1 MAIDNV
7 GLAAQALYNKIQS
20 QPKVTDGPSP
30 DVYNQNVKFQDVFNV
45 QLNRFA
51 SMTSEQI
58 LQHIQD
64 YKNPASIGGGV
75 IETAI
80 SSVKKS
86 LRKQEKVA
94 RKALINE
101 ASLIDVLTATTE
113 ASNTMKMVTEVRNKF
128 MEAFDRVMNMSV

>member
-1 MAIDNV
+1 MAIDSV
-7 GLAAQALYNKIQS
+7 GLAAQAIYNKIQS
-20 QPKVTDGPSP
+20 QPKTDGPSP
-30 DVYNQNVKFQDVFNV
+30 DIYDQNIKFQDVFNV

-58 LQHIQD
+58 LKHIQE
-64 YKNPASIGGGV
+64 YKNPFNVGGGIV
-75 IETAI
+75 ETTI
-80 SSVKKS
+80 NSVKTS
-86 LRKQEKVA
+86 LQKQERVS

-113 ASNTMKMVTEVRNKF
+113 ASNTMKIVAEVRNKF